1 MKASIAKRIL
11 MWIKDVWKRRSCYVP
26 LITHIFDQI
35 TDIAVAVQF
44 YYLARDKSANDYAQC
59 GGLNMWY
66 LFILTILSMLIY
78 RIFSSYLIYQFT
90 HKSLTHL
97 IFQLLDIEL
106 FRALYI
112 NYLANKTEPCDPQ
125 RFITAIEAS
134 LESAPQALIQM
145 IYLVKTNSFNSSII
159 VLVSFLSS
167 VWSIITKLVSDD
179 KSVVVEKAK
188 RANFQIGADVL
199 LDSCVAITIFII
211 ICILIALCGA
221 ALGILYIFI

>member
-1 MKASIAKRIL
+1 M
-11 MWIKDVWKRRSCYVP
+11 
-26 LITHIFDQI
+26 
-35 TDIAVAVQF
+35 
-44 YYLARDKSANDYAQC
+44 
-59 GGLNMWY
+59 
-66 LFILTILSMLIY
+66 
-78 RIFSSYLIYQFT
+78 
-90 HKSLTHL
+90 
-97 IFQLLDIEL
+97 DIEL

-179 KSVVVEKAK
+179 KVIVVEKAK
-188 RANFQIGADVL
+188 RANFQIGVDVAFDL
-199 LDSCVAITIFII
+199 LITIALII
-211 ICILIALCGA
+211 IGTILIALSVSIGA
-221 ALGILYIFI
+221 LALGIFYIFI